1 MKTLFA
7 SVLSAILLTACGQTV
22 QEAPSSDPKVEN
34 QRITFPEKSSQL
46 SSLNSITVENSTRNI
61 AYSNDF
67 CTTVKCEFSGK

>member
-34 QRITFPEKSSQL
+34 QRITFPEKSMPAEQPQFHH
-46 SSLNSITVENSTRNI
+46 R
-61 AYSNDF
+61 
-67 CTTVKCEFSGK
+67 